1 MKTTTTTTTVTPKIK
16 SLPRLVEPMLA
27 KAARPFDSTRYL
39 FEVKWDG
46 TRAIAYVDRDG
57 YRILNRRDRDIGH
70 RYPELA
76 CLAGLPAGTIL
87 DGEIVVL
94 RDGKPDFN
102 LLAQR
107 EQAQRPLRI
116 QTLSRQIPATY
127 VVFDRLYDHYRPIM
141 KEPLKERRESL
152 RQLLADCPKQ
162 LCMSEGIVGDGLAY
176 FEHACAQGL
185 EGVVAKRLD
194 SPYLPGKRTD
204 AWLKIKRSETV
215 PCVVI
220 GFVPEGKDDFG
231 SLIIASEIEGKL
243 TCVGRVGSGFD
254 GELRK
259 KLNARLWSSLRQ
271 TPVVATKEKGLWV
284 EPTIYCFVKC
294 MERTSDGKLRAP
306 VFGGIHGE

>member
-1 MKTTTTTTTVTPKIK
+1 
-16 SLPRLVEPMLA
+16 
-27 KAARPFDSTRYL
+27 
-39 FEVKWDG
+39 
-46 TRAIAYVDRDG
+46 
-57 YRILNRRDRDIGH
+57 
-70 RYPELA
+70 
-76 CLAGLPAGTIL
+76 
-87 DGEIVVL
+87 VL

-127 VVFDRLYDHYRPIM
+127 VVFDRL
-141 KEPLKERRESL
+141 
-152 RQLLADCPKQ
+152 
-162 LCMSEGIVGDGLAY
+162 
-176 FEHACAQGL
+176 
-185 EGVVAKRLD
+185 
-194 SPYLPGKRTD
+194 
-204 AWLKIKRSETV
+204 
-215 PCVVI
+215 I